1 MKTKKRVKTTYDK
14 KANELVDKLHK
25 ADEIIGVV
33 ITIIGIIAMLI
44 IIIPLTK

>member
-25 ADEIIGVV
+25 AEGIIEVI
-33 ITIIGIIAMLI
+33 ITIIGIVAMLV
-44 IIIPLTK
+44 IIIPLMK